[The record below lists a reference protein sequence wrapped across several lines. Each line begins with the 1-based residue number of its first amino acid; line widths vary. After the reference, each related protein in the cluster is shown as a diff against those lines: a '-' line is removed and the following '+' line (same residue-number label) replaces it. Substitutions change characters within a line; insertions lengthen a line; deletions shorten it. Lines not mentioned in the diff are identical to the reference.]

1 MFDPRQTDKLSEM
14 NDDKLTDR
22 IGELHKRMR
31 HFAQVGNPQAIDQL
45 QVMLAEAN
53 EEQQRRWNQSMIK
66 QMDKNQ
72 KDKIL
77 DKK

>member
-1 MFDPRQTDKLSEM
+1 MFDPRQTEKLSALT
-14 NDDKLTDR
+14 DDKLTDR

-45 QVMLAEAN
+45 QVMLSEAN
-53 EEQQRRWNQSMIK
+53 EEQQRRWNESMLK
-66 QMDKNQ
+66 QMAK
-72 KDKIL
+72 KEEKIL

>member
-1 MFDPRQTDKLSEM
+1 MFDPRQTEKLSELT
-14 NDDKLTDR
+14 DDKLTDR

-45 QVMLAEAN
+45 QVMLSEAN
-53 EEQQRRWNQSMIK
+53 EEQQRRWNESMVK
-66 QMDKNQ
+66 QMAK
-72 KDKIL
+72 KEEKIL

>member
-1 MFDPRQTDKLSEM
+1 MFDPRQTEKLSELT
-14 NDDKLTDR
+14 DDKLTDR

-45 QVMLAEAN
+45 QVMLSEAN
-53 EEQQRRWNQSMIK
+53 EQQQRRWNQSMLK
-66 QMDKNQ
+66 QMAK
-72 KDKIL
+72 KEEKIL

>member
-1 MFDPRQTDKLSEM
+1 MFDPRQTEKLSELT
-14 NDDKLTDR
+14 DDKLTDR

-45 QVMLAEAN
+45 QVMLSEAN
-53 EEQQRRWNQSMIK
+53 EEQQRRWNESMLK
-66 QMDKNQ
+66 LMAK
-72 KDKIL
+72 KEEKIL

>member
-1 MFDPRQTDKLSEM
+1 MFDPRQTEKLSELT
-14 NDDKLTDR
+14 DDKLTDR

-45 QVMLAEAN
+45 QVMLSEAN
-53 EEQQRRWNQSMIK
+53 EEQQRRWNESMLK
-66 QMDKNQ
+66 QMAK
-72 KDKIL
+72 KEEKIL